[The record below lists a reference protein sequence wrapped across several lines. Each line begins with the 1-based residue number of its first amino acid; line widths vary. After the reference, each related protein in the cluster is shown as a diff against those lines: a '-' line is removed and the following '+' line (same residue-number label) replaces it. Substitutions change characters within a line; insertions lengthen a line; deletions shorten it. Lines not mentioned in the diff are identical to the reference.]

1 MKHDYSQAWVEA
13 KTAETM
19 EQWSLCAA
27 TALPAGTKYTA
38 KEHRAHE
45 KAYDKG
51 LRAVEREGR
60 RAARTSAMRLETQ
73 RRIVALFPQFAAV
86 ALGLS
91 GAENQLITGSF
102 LPMGTELARW
112 SRRFDRTLSNAGILQ
127 ACRNAW
133 TCCGLQALLGKPMEL
148 TPAVLAYSLLYP
160 YSDNYLD
167 HPGMSSGDKLDFS
180 KRFRRRLL
188 GAMEAPD
195 NGHEASV
202 WSMVQL
208 IEDQHARLLY
218 PQVYDCL
225 LAIHRAQEDSIAQ
238 LKNGTKSAH
247 ESLEDGELLR
257 ISCAKG
263 GTSVLADACLVEPL
277 LSPEAVQLSFQW
289 GVLLQLGDDLQDV
302 REDLRRGSI
311 TLFTRAVAQGK
322 SLDGLIGKLLNFSN
336 QIADRMDRMRH
347 GSSALKS
354 LLRMSWRSLILM
366 AVADVQG
373 YCSPAFLADL
383 EPSSSFRFK
392 FLGERSEQ
400 LAEREAFYDV
410 LFEAFLEGGAGE
422 RSRLPMPRTV
432 GVGSLRHAG
441 RPTPAADKLVGMTGS
456 LRSVRVLLS
465 SD

>member
-1 MKHDYSQAWVEA
+1 MKRGYSQAWVEA

-19 EQWSLCAA
+19 AQWSLCAA
-27 TALPAGTKYTA
+27 TALPAGTRYTA

-60 RAARTSAMRLETQ
+60 RAARASAMRLETQ
-73 RRIVALFPQFAAV
+73 RRIVALFPPFAAI

-91 GAENQLITGSF
+91 GAADQLITGSF

-112 SRRFDRTLSNAGILQ
+112 SRRFDGTLSNAGILQ

-148 TPAVLAYSLLYP
+148 TPAVLGYSLLYP

-167 HPGMSSGDKLDFS
+167 HPGISSGDKLDFS
-180 KRFRRRLL
+180 RRFRRRLL
-188 GAMEAPD
+188 GVMEAPD

-208 IEDQHARLLY
+208 IEDQHARSLY

-225 LAIHRAQEDSIAQ
+225 LAIHKAQEDSIAQ
-238 LKNGTKSAH
+238 LKNGTESAH
-247 ESLEDGELLR
+247 ESLEDAELLR

-302 REDLRRGSI
+302 REDLRRGST
-311 TLFTRAVAQGK
+311 TLFTRAVLQGK
-322 SLDGLIGKLLNFSN
+322 TLDGLIGKLLNFSH
-336 QIADRMDRMRH
+336 QIADRMDRMPH

-366 AVADVQG
+366 AVAAVEG

-400 LAEREAFYDV
+400 LAGREAFYDV
-410 LFEAFLEGGAGE
+410 LFEAFLESGVGE
-422 RSRLPMPRTV
+422 RSSLPMPRTV
-432 GVGSLRHAG
+432 GVGSYGMRADQRLL
-441 RPTPAADKLVGMTGS
+441 PTSS
-456 LRSVRVLLS
+456 LA
-465 SD
+465 

>member
-1 MKHDYSQAWVEA
+1 MKHGYSQAWVEA

-60 RAARTSAMRLETQ
+60 RAARTSALRLETQ

>member
-1 MKHDYSQAWVEA
+1 MKHGYSQAWVEA
-13 KTAETM
+13 KTAETIK
-19 EQWSLCAA
+19 QWSLCAA
-27 TALPAGTKYTA
+27 TALPAGTQYTA

-45 KAYDKG
+45 KVYDKG

-60 RAARTSAMRLETQ
+60 RAARSSAMRLETQ
-73 RRIVALFPQFAAV
+73 RRIVALFPQFATI

-148 TPAVLAYSLLYP
+148 TSAVLAYSLLYP

-167 HPGMSSGDKLDFS
+167 HPGMSKGDKLEFS

-188 GAMEAPD
+188 GIIEAPH

-208 IEDQHARLLY
+208 IEDQHARLLSS
-218 PQVYDCL
+218 QVYDCL
-225 LAIHRAQEDSIAQ
+225 LAIHKAQEDSIAQ
-238 LKNGTKSAH
+238 LKNGAESAH
-247 ESLEDGELLR
+247 QLLEEAEVLR

-302 REDLRRGSI
+302 REDLRSGSI
-311 TLFTRAVAQGK
+311 TLFTRTVAQGK
-322 SLDGLIGKLLNFSN
+322 TLDALIGKLLNFSHDV
-336 QIADRMDRMRH
+336 ADRMAH

-366 AVADVQG
+366 AVADVKG
-373 YCSPAFLADL
+373 YCSPEFLANL
-383 EPSSSFRFK
+383 EPSSSFRFN
-392 FLGERSEQ
+392 FLGERSQQ
-400 LAEREAFYDV
+400 LAAREAFYSV

-422 RSRLPMPRTV
+422 RSRLPMPQT
-432 GVGSLRHAG
+432 
-441 RPTPAADKLVGMTGS
+441 
-456 LRSVRVLLS
+456 VRVGFHDVRADQRLLS
-465 SD
+465 TSSLA

>member
-1 MKHDYSQAWVEA
+1 MKHGYSQAWVEA

-60 RAARTSAMRLETQ
+60 RAARASAMRLETQ
-73 RRIVALFPQFAAV
+73 RRIVALFPPFAAI

-91 GAENQLITGSF
+91 GAADQLITGSF

-148 TPAVLAYSLLYP
+148 TPAVLGYSLLYP

-167 HPGMSSGDKLDFS
+167 HPGISSGDKLDFS
-180 KRFRRRLL
+180 RRFRRRLL
-188 GAMEAPD
+188 GVMEAPD

-208 IEDQHARLLY
+208 IEDQHARSLY

-225 LAIHRAQEDSIAQ
+225 LAIHKAQEDSIAQ
-238 LKNGTKSAH
+238 LKNGTESAH
-247 ESLEDGELLR
+247 ESLEDAELLR

-302 REDLRRGSI
+302 REDLRRGST
-311 TLFTRAVAQGK
+311 TLFTRAVLQGK
-322 SLDGLIGKLLNFSN
+322 TLDGLIGKLLNFSH
-336 QIADRMDRMRH
+336 QIADRMDRMPH

-366 AVADVQG
+366 AVAAVEG

-400 LAEREAFYDV
+400 LAGREAFYDV
-410 LFEAFLEGGAGE
+410 LFEAFLESGVGE
-422 RSRLPMPRTV
+422 RSSLPMPRTV
-432 GVGSLRHAG
+432 GVGSYGMRADQRLL
-441 RPTPAADKLVGMTGS
+441 PTSS
-456 LRSVRVLLS
+456 LA
-465 SD
+465 

>member
-1 MKHDYSQAWVEA
+1 MKRGYSQAWVEA

-19 EQWSLCAA
+19 ARWSLCAA
-27 TALPAGTKYTA
+27 TALPAGTRYTA

-60 RAARTSAMRLETQ
+60 RAARASAMRLETQ
-73 RRIVALFPQFAAV
+73 RRIVALFPPFAAI

-91 GAENQLITGSF
+91 GAADQLITGSF

-148 TPAVLAYSLLYP
+148 TPAVLGYSLLYP

-167 HPGMSSGDKLDFS
+167 HPGISSGDKLDFS
-180 KRFRRRLL
+180 RRFRRRLL
-188 GAMEAPD
+188 GVMEAPD

-208 IEDQHARLLY
+208 IEDQHARSLY

-225 LAIHRAQEDSIAQ
+225 LAIHKAQEDSIAQ
-238 LKNGTKSAH
+238 LKNGTESAH
-247 ESLEDGELLR
+247 ESLEDAELLR

-302 REDLRRGSI
+302 REDLRRGST
-311 TLFTRAVAQGK
+311 TLFTRAVLQGK
-322 SLDGLIGKLLNFSN
+322 TLDGLIGKLLNFSH
-336 QIADRMDRMRH
+336 QIADRMDRMPH

-366 AVADVQG
+366 AVAAVEG

-400 LAEREAFYDV
+400 LAGREAFYDV
-410 LFEAFLEGGAGE
+410 LFEAFLESGVGE
-422 RSRLPMPRTV
+422 RSSLPMPRTV
-432 GVGSLRHAG
+432 GVGSYGMRADQRLL
-441 RPTPAADKLVGMTGS
+441 PTSS
-456 LRSVRVLLS
+456 LA
-465 SD
+465 